1 MNIGLSLVVIAALF
15 FYLLPSMIAS
25 IRNVEHGGAIIA
37 INLLFGW
44 TVLGWIAALIWA
56 VVEKPRGKAEPEVAE
71 TPEQVIIHSDG
82 RLTVKRAV
90 QNTVLIIMAGL
101 MRLMKYITA

>member
-25 IRNVEHGGAIIA
+25 IRHLEHGGAIIA

-71 TPEQVIIHSDG
+71 TPEQAIIHSDG